1 MNDDTKKVL
10 AAVIIVGV
18 ALTFVQPLITRHTA
32 ETAVAQE
39 IAGIPFI
46 TQKREKS

>member
-1 MNDDTKKVL
+1 MRDDTKKAI
-10 AAVIIVGV
+10 AAIIIVGV

-46 TQKREKS
+46 SQKRGKS